1 MTQGTWSYIS
11 TLEFCLATLGDVDIA
26 TVTAR
31 VWALRLGAPKQ
42 VQWELALI
50 TSEAGSNAVVHAG
63 GGQAILTQPGPRTL
77 KLEVSDRGP
86 GIGNVAAALTD
97 GYSRGGRVEQNQ
109 LRFSLGCG
117 LGAIQRLSD
126 VFELHTLP
134 GGGTTLIAVKH
145 F

>member
-1 MTQGTWSYIS
+1 MTQDASAYIS
-11 TLEFCLATLGDVDIA
+11 TLEFCLTTLGDVDVA

-31 VWALRLGAPKQ
+31 MWALRLGAPKQ

-50 TSEAGSNAVVHAG
+50 TSEAGSNAVVHG
-63 GGQAILTQPGPRTL
+63 GGGLAILTQPGPRTL
-77 KLEVSDRGP
+77 KLEVIDRGP
-86 GIGNVAAALTD
+86 GIGDVTAALAD
-97 GYSRGGRVEQNQ
+97 GYSRGNRVGQNRLQ
-109 LRFSLGCG
+109 FSLGCG

>member
-1 MTQGTWSYIS
+1 MTQDAQSCIS
-11 TLEFCLATLGDVDIA
+11 TLEFCLVTLGDVDVA

-50 TSEAGSNAVVHAG
+50 TSEAGSNAIVHGG
-63 GGQAILTQPGPRTL
+63 GGQAILTQPGVRTL
-77 KLEVSDRGP
+77 KLEVIDRGP
-86 GIGNVAAALTD
+86 GISDVPAALAD
-97 GYSRGGRVEQNQ
+97 GYSRGSHALNQ

-126 VFELHTLP
+126 VFELHTLA
-134 GGGTTLIAVKH
+134 GGGTTLISVKH

>member
-1 MTQGTWSYIS
+1 MTQGVGTCIS
-11 TLEFCLATLGDVDIA
+11 TLEFCLATLGDVDVA

-31 VWALRLGAPKQ
+31 MWALRLGAPKQ

-50 TSEAGSNAVVHAG
+50 TSEAGSNAVVHGG
-63 GGQAILTQPGPRTL
+63 GGQAILTQPGQRTL
-77 KLEVSDRGP
+77 KLEVIDRGP
-86 GIGNVAAALTD
+86 GISNVAAALAD
-97 GYSRGGRVEQNQ
+97 GYSRGSRAEQNQ